1 MRNKNMR
8 AFIVANSKEH
18 IKKIKEDN
26 EKLLAKK
33 KQNSKLIATR

>member
-1 MRNKNMR
+1 MR

-26 EKLLAKK
+26 QKAIDNKKKSGKLLA
-33 KQNSKLIATR
+33 TR